1 VTSQAGT
8 DQSTADFFTDASLC
22 GNPYPYFESLRSKGP
37 VYVEPHHGV
46 AVVTGHEEAIA
57 VYNDAVNF
65 SACNAVGGPL
75 PPLPFVPEGDDI
87 SEQIERYREL
97 MPSSD
102 LLVTYDQPEHPQARG
117 LLMRLF
123 SVRRLQ
129 ENEAYFTDL
138 ADRMVTE
145 VLRRGKAEVVLELG
159 NPFATLVIAD
169 LLGVPEEDRETF
181 RNNLS
186 GTPPAPIGEAS
197 PNSYA
202 QHPLVFLHERYS
214 AYIED
219 RRAAPRGDALT
230 HLALAKYPDGS
241 TPSVLEVV
249 RVAVNLFAA
258 GQETTARLLATT
270 LRILAERPDL
280 QTRLRAAPDLIPE
293 FIEEALRLDG
303 PIKANFRLVRRT
315 TKIGNVEVK
324 AGTTVMI
331 AIPTLNRDA
340 ERFER
345 PEEIWMDR
353 PRVRGHF
360 AFGRA
365 HHGCPG
371 APLARVETRVMLS
384 RLLTRTSRIAL
395 SEAHHGSEGN
405 RRFEYASTYLI
416 RGLNALH
423 LEFTPR
429 AEAGG
434 SAALT

>member
-1 VTSQAGT
+1 MTSQAGT
-8 DQSTADFFTDASLC
+8 DVSAADFFTDASLC
-22 GNPYPYFESLRSKGP
+22 EDPYPYFESLRSKGP

-46 AVVTGHEEAIA
+46 AVVTGHEEALA
-57 VYNDAVNF
+57 VYSDAVNF

-87 SEQIERYREL
+87 SEQIARYRGL
-97 MPSSD
+97 LPSSD

-145 VLRRGKAEVVLELG
+145 ILGRGQAEVVSELG

-169 LLGVPEEDRETF
+169 LLGVPEEDRESF
-181 RNNLS
+181 RNKL
-186 GTPPAPIGEAS
+186 TAVPAPIGEATAE
-197 PNSYA
+197 SYA
-202 QHPLVFLHERYS
+202 QHPLVFLHECFT
-214 AYIED
+214 AYIDD
-219 RRAAPRGDALT
+219 RRATPRGDALT

-249 RVAVNLFAA
+249 RVATNLFAA

-270 LRILAERPDL
+270 LRMLAERPDL
-280 QTRLRAAPDLIPE
+280 QARLRAAPDMIPE

-303 PIKANFRLVRRT
+303 PIKATFRLARRT

-324 AGTTVMI
+324 AGTTVMM

-345 PEEIWMDR
+345 PEELWMDR
-353 PRVRGHF
+353 PRLRGHF

-365 HHGCPG
+365 HHACPG

-384 RLLTRTSRIAL
+384 CLLARTSRIAL
-395 SEAHHGSEGN
+395 SEAHHGTEGN
-405 RRFEYASTYLI
+405 RRFEYAPTYLI

-429 AEAGG
+429 AKTDG
-434 SAALT
+434 SVTRS

>member
-1 VTSQAGT
+1 VTSQAST
-8 DQSTADFFTDASLC
+8 DQSPTDFFTDASLC
-22 GNPYPYFESLRSKGP
+22 GDPYPYFESLRSKGP
-37 VYVEPHHGV
+37 VYFEPHHGV

-87 SEQIERYREL
+87 SEQIARYRDL
-97 MPSSD
+97 LPSSD

-145 VLRRGKAEVVLELG
+145 VLTRGKAEVVSELG

-181 RNNLS
+181 RNKLTS
-186 GTPPAPIGEAS
+186 VPAPIGEAS
-197 PNSYA
+197 PGAYA
-202 QHPLVFLHERYS
+202 QHPLVFLHKCFT
-214 AYIED
+214 AYIEE
-219 RRAAPRGDALT
+219 RRATPRGDALT

-249 RVAVNLFAA
+249 RVATNLFAA

-270 LRILAERPDL
+270 LRMLAEQPSL
-280 QTRLRAAPDLIPE
+280 QTKLRAAPNLIPE
-293 FIEEALRLDG
+293 FIEEVLRLDG

-315 TKIGNVEVK
+315 TKIGSVEVK

-353 PRVRGHF
+353 PRLRGHF

-365 HHGCPG
+365 HHACPG

-384 RLLTRTSRIAL
+384 RLLTRTSRFAL
-395 SEAHHGSEGN
+395 SEAHHGIEGN
-405 RRFEYASTYLI
+405 RRFDYASTYLI
-416 RGLNALH
+416 RGLNTLH
-423 LEFTPR
+423 LEFTPG